1 MLTPHDEEKEGLDT
15 LAVTE
20 DTADGNSPGS
30 RSTCI
35 SPASSQGGVY
45 SVCSHSAQVYFVI
58 EYEEAQK
65 KPENNGRLLHPFLF
79 CVCLCVYTNFILFF
93 GLYISMI
100 CLVV

>member
-20 DTADGNSPGS
+20 DAADGNSPGS

-45 SVCSHSAQVYFVI
+45 SVCTQSAQGYFVI
-58 EYEEAQK
+58 EYEKAQK
-65 KPENNGRLLHPFLF
+65 KPENNCRLLYPFV
-79 CVCLCVYTNFILFF
+79 CVCVYVLILYCFF
-93 GLYISMI
+93 FLDYIPQ
-100 CLVV
+100 